1 MERPRRLRSPFL
13 RPLVAEVELSPR
25 HLILPV
31 FVKEGGDPEEIA
43 SMPGVFRH
51 PLAHLPR
58 LGEEVLKAGL
68 GGVILFGV
76 LPEGEKDALGHGA
89 YAEEGIVQRAI
100 RLLKREVPEL
110 LVMAD
115 TCLCEY
121 TDHGHCGV
129 VREGPFGFYVD
140 NDATLEL
147 LAKTAL
153 SQAQAGADVVAPSAM
168 MDGQVKAIR
177 EALDRGGFAHVP
189 ILSYAVKYASAFYG
203 PFREAA
209 QSAPQF
215 GDRAGYQMDP
225 KAGLW
230 DALREAELDNL
241 EGADMLMVKPA
252 LPYLDVLFVLKG
264 RFAKPLFAYQVSGEY
279 AMLKAAS
286 QKGWLDEKRAVLESL
301 YALRRAGAHGILT
314 YYALEVARW
323 LREA

>member
-1 MERPRRLRSPFL
+1 
-13 RPLVAEVELSPR
+13 LVAEVELSPR
-25 HLILPV
+25 HLVLPV
-31 FVKEGGDPEEIA
+31 FVKEGGEPEEVS

-51 PLAHLPR
+51 PLAQLPR
-58 LGEEVLKAGL
+58 LAEEVLKAGL
-68 GGVILFGV
+68 GGMILFGV
-76 LPEGEKDALGHGA
+76 LPEEEKDSLGHGA

-100 RLLKREVPEL
+100 RLLKREFPEL

-129 VREGPFGFYVD
+129 VREGPLGFYVD

-177 EALDRGGFAHVP
+177 EALDQGGFAHVP

-209 QSAPQF
+209 GSAPQF
-215 GDRAGYQMDP
+215 GDRTGYQMDP

-230 DALREAELDNL
+230 DAMREASLDDL

-252 LPYLDVLFVLKG
+252 LPYLDVLYALKG
-264 RFAKPLFAYQVSGEY
+264 RFSKPLFAYQVSGEY
-279 AMLKAAS
+279 AMLKAAG
-286 QKGWLDEKRAVLESL
+286 QRGWLDEKRAVLESL
-301 YALRRAGAHGILT
+301 YALRRAGAQGILT

-323 LREA
+323 LKEA